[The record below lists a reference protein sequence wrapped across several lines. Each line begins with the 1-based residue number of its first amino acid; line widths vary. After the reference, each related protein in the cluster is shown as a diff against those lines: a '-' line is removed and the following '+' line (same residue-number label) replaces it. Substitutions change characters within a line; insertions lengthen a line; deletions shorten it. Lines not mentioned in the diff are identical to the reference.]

1 MDMTANEP
9 PDDVPEADRAEQL
22 REAVPDDT
30 ADPELD
36 DDLEI
41 DPLKADEADQLEQAI
56 VVPDDDEDD
65 RPE

>member
-1 MDMTANEP
+1 MTANEP
-9 PDDVPEADRAEQL
+9 PDGVPEADRAEQL
-22 REAVPDDT
+22 REAVPGDS
-30 ADPELD
+30 ADPTLD

-56 VVPDDDEDD
+56 GVPDDDEDD